1 MFNLNKCYGGC
12 KPLVDIITGINEF
25 WLLVQRISSDCK
37 CQFDVRKYN
46 WNQKWYNNK
55 RWCECKSHWYN
66 IYVKKI
72 IYDILVDLLGNLI
85 LTCENKTLSNK
96 TTVNTS
102 PYNTGS
108 SYCYYLLLFL
118 IFASSH
124 N

>member
-1 MFNLNKCYGGC
+1 MLEN
-12 KPLVDIITGINEF
+12 IIETKSGIT
-25 WLLVQRISSDCK
+25 ISA
-37 CQFDVRKYN
+37 DVN
-46 WNQKWYNNK
+46 V
-55 RWCECKSHWYN
+55 KSHWYN

-96 TTVNTS
+96 TTVNIS

>member
-1 MFNLNKCYGGC
+1 MLE
-12 KPLVDIITGINEF
+12 DIIETKSGIT
-25 WLLVQRISSDCK
+25 ISV
-37 CQFDVRKYN
+37 DVN
-46 WNQKWYNNK
+46 V
-55 RWCECKSHWYN
+55 KSYWYN

-72 IYDILVDLLGNLI
+72 VYDILVDLLGNLI
-85 LTCENKTLSNK
+85 LTCENKTLNNK

-108 SYCYYLLLFL
+108 FYCYYLLLFL